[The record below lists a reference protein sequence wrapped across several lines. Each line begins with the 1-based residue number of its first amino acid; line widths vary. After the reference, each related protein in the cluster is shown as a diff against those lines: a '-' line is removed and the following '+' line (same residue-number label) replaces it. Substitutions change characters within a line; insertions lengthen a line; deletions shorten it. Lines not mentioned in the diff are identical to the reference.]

1 MEAAKRKDEGF
12 HGRCWLLTLECTGA
26 TAAHGGQLAVINEG
40 GLELGL
46 HVSELAS
53 SHLGE
58 VDVARALKHK
68 VARGGAN
75 GVGAG
80 GEGQDGCHEGKDGEK
95 VHLFGW
101 GEARVLA
108 ILRLED
114 KKMKQHD
121 DRQ

>member
-1 MEAAKRKDEGF
+1 M
-12 HGRCWLLTLECTGA
+12 
-26 TAAHGGQLAVINEG
+26 
-40 GLELGL
+40 
-46 HVSELAS
+46 
-53 SHLGE
+53 GE
-58 VDVARALKHK
+58 VDVARALEHK
-68 VARGGAN
+68 VARVGEE